1 MYPWIV
7 IPNAPDFQ
15 RLQALQDPPYY
26 WVYMIEC
33 SNGAYYTGYTKDIL
47 RRYREHRR
55 GTANCRYTRVWPPV
69 RIAQCWRVYDSRG
82 TAIKIESLIKGR
94 PRKVKVALV
103 ENPQGLSS
111 MIADKLHLDV
121 AVCPFD
127 PARVEEAL
135 AAGAQRTDDGDPFAD
150 TPPEGDAG
158 VAICTG
164 RR

>member
-1 MYPWIV
+1 M
-7 IPNAPDFQ
+7 
-15 RLQALQDPPYY
+15 L
-26 WVYMIEC
+26 EC

-55 GTANCRYTRVWPPV
+55 GTQNCRYTRVWPPV

-82 TAIKIESLIKGR
+82 TAIKIEGLIKR
-94 PRKVKVALV
+94 HSRKVKVALV
-103 ENPQGLSS
+103 EHPEGLSS

-121 AVCPFD
+121 TVCPFD

-135 AAGAQRTDDGDPFAD
+135 ADSAQGAGNGDPFAD
-150 TPPEGDAG
+150 MPPDGNAG